1 MQEFLNT
8 VKQGFSCRC
17 PKCGEGK
24 LYPATF
30 DLTLNDRCAHCGLDL
45 AQNDSA
51 DGPAVFLIFILS
63 FAVVPLALI
72 VDALFDIPLWVHAIL
87 WGVVC
92 VGATLLTL
100 KPLKSYVILLQYK
113 YRRSDWEE

>member
-1 MQEFLNT
+1 MEEFLDT
-8 VKQGFSCRC
+8 IKKGFACRC
-17 PKCGEGK
+17 PKCGVGR

-30 DLTLNDRCAHCGLDL
+30 DLKLNDTCDHCGLDL

-72 VDALFDIPLWVHAIL
+72 VDAMFDMSLWIHAIL
-87 WGVVC
+87 WGTVC
-92 VGATLLTL
+92 VGVTLLTL

-113 YRRSDWEE
+113 YRRSDWKE

>member
-1 MQEFLNT
+1 MQEFLDT
-8 VKQGFSCRC
+8 LKKGFACRC

-30 DLTLNDRCAHCGLDL
+30 NLTLNENCEHCGLDL

-63 FAVVPLALI
+63 FALVPLALL
-72 VDALFDIPLWVHAIL
+72 VDSLFEVPLWGHAIL
-87 WGVVC
+87 WGVLC
-92 VGATLLTL
+92 IGATLSIL

-113 YRRSDWEE
+113 YRRSDWKE